1 MCFLIDTF
9 ANVLE
14 VTKPYI
20 RFNCDLINLFFC
32 CFCDFIE
39 FRVLNWSFGIEKVN
53 CVKHEH

>member
-1 MCFLIDTF
+1 MKIRGLCVLDTF

-32 CFCDFIE
+32 CCDFIE
-39 FRVLNWSFGIEKVN
+39 FRVLNWSFGIE
-53 CVKHEH
+53 ER